1 MQSTKIRE
9 SLCSASDRNMCSN
22 PQDSTRA
29 FDQHLSREPTGSR
42 RRVSCSEIRNR
53 DERTESRLQQEV
65 PKRPKPIHHCLL
77 TATVRLA
84 ANGKNFIRDTR
95 ETTHEDWQ
103 EVGSF
108 IDCECTFFRAAQTPS
123 PAGVDGWTQSTEVT
137 KRIGNF
143 AHFPVIRKGLSQ
155 AGKGLGRRGI
165 RIGIPINVS
174 SSSQLAG
181 LSRISYPSAPCYARA
196 I

>member
-1 MQSTKIRE
+1 MHSIREPVKRKDLPVSKFHSFVRTAWHVAMQSTKIRE

-84 ANGKNFIRDTR
+84 ANGKNFHSRHERD
-95 ETTHEDWQ
+95 
-103 EVGSF
+103 
-108 IDCECTFFRAAQTPS
+108 
-123 PAGVDGWTQSTEVT
+123 
-137 KRIGNF
+137 N
-143 AHFPVIRKGLSQ
+143 SQ
-155 AGKGLGRRGI
+155 R
-165 RIGIPINVS
+165 
-174 SSSQLAG
+174 LAR
-181 LSRISYPSAPCYARA
+181 SR
-196 I
+196 